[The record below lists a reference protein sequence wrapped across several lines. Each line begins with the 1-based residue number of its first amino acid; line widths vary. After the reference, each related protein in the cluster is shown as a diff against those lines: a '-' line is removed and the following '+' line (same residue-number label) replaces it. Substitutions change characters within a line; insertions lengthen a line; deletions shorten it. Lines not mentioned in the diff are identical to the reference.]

1 MQCPECGGE
10 FVKKKIVHS
19 ECHKMNFY
27 IFKDTPAWVCSQCG
41 AEYLEPDTTKEIDYI
56 INNHAGVVPA
66 VIFNYII
73 NFFCG
78 IRFKV
83 LSATL

>member
-66 VIFNYII
+66 VSEMCL
-73 NFFCG
+73 NF
-78 IRFKV
+78 
-83 LSATL
+83 